1 MVENKKVMAL
11 NISNQMIKN
20 NVNAAEVCRALGI
33 KQNTFSDW
41 VNAKTYPRIDK
52 IEMMA
57 KFFHISK
64 SDLVE
69 AHPDEELRDDEIE
82 LLQIY
87 NTLNHAGMKETHNL
101 ISMVASQKKYV
112 KGDTLG
118 ESSEA
123 C

>member
-20 NVNAAEVCRALGI
+20 NVNATEVCRALGI

-52 IEMMA
+52 IEMLA
-57 KFFHISK
+57 AFFHINK

-69 AHPDEELRDDEIE
+69 AHQPEELRDDEVE
-82 LLQIY
+82 LLQVY
-87 NTLNHAGMKETHNL
+87 NTLNPAGMKEAHNL
-101 ISMVASQKKYV
+101 IDMVASQKKYV
-112 KGDTLG
+112 KGDISG